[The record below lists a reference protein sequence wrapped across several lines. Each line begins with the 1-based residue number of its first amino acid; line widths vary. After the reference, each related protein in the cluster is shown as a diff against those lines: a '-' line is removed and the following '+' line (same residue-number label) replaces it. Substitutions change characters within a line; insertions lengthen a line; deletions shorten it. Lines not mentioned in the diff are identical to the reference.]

1 MAYDVNNVFV
11 VLGMHRSGT
20 SALTGCLNLL
30 GMDLGEMIMP
40 ANPDNIHGFFENID
54 IYAVHERLFSEL
66 GHSWDMVG
74 ELPKGWLSSDAAH
87 GAAIELEQILRTQ
100 FLGKRIWTIKDPRMC
115 RLMPLWDELFRKLEI
130 NPNYILMV
138 RDPVEVAFSLHKR
151 DGMDFNK
158 ACLLWAVHN
167 MEAIQSMVQG
177 SHTIVTYDQL
187 LSDPI
192 SLLKNVSM
200 HFKMDLLGEDPA
212 VYSKIFQF
220 VQPRLKHNRT
230 ASAAEED
237 AFDFRPYTHVYR
249 LLQEKQLS
257 TRDAAAGELAPPA
270 KDVTGTHE
278 LEKFSFLPVTGIGT
292 TKQKD
297 VYFLKDV
304 SIVKDLLSVIG
315 AYERTERESQAAA
328 KVQELFHTH
337 SGQAF
342 RFQIFFPLDQTN
354 GSVHLEKASRNVY
367 LVPGDWKE
375 LTFDIPSPR
384 NLRKQHVRIDPI
396 NQCGT
401 IAIAGIQL
409 QDAASGE
416 ILWEAQ
422 DAQQFAELTYNNQ
435 LIVFSRE
442 KPLTCF
448 SIGTDPQI
456 MLPLLPQLPDTPVR
470 LKIWIKV
477 LRTLDALRANVQ
489 SLSQEN
495 QELTANTAKLAQS
508 EQAATEQAAR
518 IQAAEV
524 ELAGLRENVEAQKAA
539 RAAAEKLA
547 QERKAQAEQA
557 NAAQAAKIQE
567 AQTELAA
574 LRENAEAQKAARAAV
589 EKLAQDRKIQAE
601 QANVAQAAKI
611 QEAQAEQ
618 AALRKE
624 VEAQKAARAAA
635 EKLAQDRKIQAEQAN
650 AAQAAKIQEAQA
662 EQAALRKEVEAQK
675 AARAAVEKLA
685 QERRVEVE
693 QATNEKAA
701 LRKEVETQ
709 KAARAAV
716 EKLAQDRRV
725 EVEQAANQLQEVQ
738 VELTHLQDELITLR
752 EEVEAQKAARTAAE
766 KLAQERKT
774 QVEQANAAQAAKIQE
789 AQTELAALRKEAE
802 AQKAARAAAE
812 KLAQDRKTEIEQAAL
827 RLQGIQVELTR
838 FQDDQAALRREVD
851 MHKVLRAAAEKLA
864 QDHKA
869 QAEQAAAAQIRRLQ
883 EAQSEIDQLREEI
896 TTLTK
901 NLKSRYGEVATLT
914 THLQTSENEKQELVS
929 ALENERSAATEAAQK
944 VQAELVTLREEIQTQ
959 KTARAAAEKQAQD
972 RKAEA
977 EQNKQAQA
985 ELVKARNEVSKLSGK
1000 LDDRYREV
1008 AVLTTQL
1015 QSADNDRSKLQQ
1027 ANEST
1032 KKIAHDEL
1040 DRLDVIIV
1048 GLVSMLKN
1056 TIETF
1061 KDRHFGK
1068 AKANEQLQ
1076 KLIDDVKGLGLVD
1089 ADWYLKTHQDVR
1101 EAGMD
1106 PVRHYILHGVLENRG
1121 YGPKKL

>member
-624 VEAQKAARAAA
+624 VEAQKAARAA
-635 EKLAQDRKIQAEQAN
+635 
-650 AAQAAKIQEAQA
+650 
-662 EQAALRKEVEAQK
+662 
-675 AARAAVEKLA
+675 VEKLA